1 MMHRLVEVIFPV
13 PAPTDHTAM
22 MEDPRE
28 EEDLVDVAEVV
39 LPTAVV
45 MMLVVTRHMIKRLP
59 RESRITTL
67 VQVKTIIRPYL
78 MELPLST
85 HPEITVKATMVMKVR
100 LTTEFEHFEA
110 ISHERANIF
119 FLSLPWAL
127 DFHASSGNIQRRP
140 SSVARARGPAM
151 VAFIVHLMSI
161 KILSSLSASQSGSTF
176 Q

>member
-1 MMHRLVEVIFPV
+1 MHRLVEVIFPV
-13 PAPTDHTAM
+13 LAPTDHTAM

-45 MMLVVTRHMIKRLP
+45 MILVVTRLMIKRLP
-59 RESRITTL
+59 RESRTTTL
-67 VQVKTIIRPYL
+67 VLVKIIIRPCL

-119 FLSLPWAL
+119 SFLCPGRL
-127 DFHASSGNIQRRP
+127 
-140 SSVARARGPAM
+140 
-151 VAFIVHLMSI
+151 
-161 KILSSLSASQSGSTF
+161 TF
-176 Q
+176 MLRLL

>member
-1 MMHRLVEVIFPV
+1 MHRLVEVIFPV

-67 VQVKTIIRPYL
+67 VLVKTIIRPYL

-127 DFHASSGNIQRRP
+127 DFHASSGTFREGHLQLP
-140 SSVARARGPAM
+140 ARGPAM

-161 KILSSLSASQSGSTF
+161 KILSSLSASQSGSAF

>member
-1 MMHRLVEVIFPV
+1 MMRRLVEVIFQV

-59 RESRITTL
+59 RESRTTTL
-67 VQVKTIIRPYL
+67 VLVKTIIRPCP

-85 HPEITVKATMVMKVR
+85 HPEITVKATTVTVKV
-100 LTTEFEHFEA
+100 
-110 ISHERANIF
+110 
-119 FLSLPWAL
+119 
-127 DFHASSGNIQRRP
+127 
-140 SSVARARGPAM
+140 PAM
-151 VAFIVHLMSI
+151 TTHPEVAPQGAAHAEKETI
-161 KILSSLSASQSGSTF
+161 KCMTR
-176 Q
+176 